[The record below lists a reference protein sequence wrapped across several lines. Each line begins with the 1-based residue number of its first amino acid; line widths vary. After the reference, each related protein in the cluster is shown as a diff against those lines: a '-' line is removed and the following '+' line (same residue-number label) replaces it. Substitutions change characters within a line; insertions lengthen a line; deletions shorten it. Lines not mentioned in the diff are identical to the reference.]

1 MTKQINR
8 IIANGK
14 PLAIIKKLL
23 REEYLRLDRVKF
35 DEAMRAEYDK
45 LFPVFNIGEEV
56 CLRLLD
62 MPEKYN
68 EIKEHF
74 EIIGTNEELLTI
86 TYKIPIDY
94 SEDENYVTF
103 EEYKNETRVITEA
116 VEATYDEN
124 GNVLTEAIPEVT
136 ELVRPYVGLTDE
148 ELEAK
153 ADEYIKSKY
162 AELRANAYPAIEEQL
177 DMQYKD
183 SLDGG
188 TRFKDAIEAV
198 KLMYPK
204 D

>member
-1 MTKQINR
+1 MTEQIER
-8 IIANGK
+8 VIANGK
-14 PLAIIKKLL
+14 PLAVIKKLL

-35 DEAMRAEYDK
+35 DEE
-45 LFPVFNIGEEV
+45 LF
-56 CLRLLD
+56 
-62 MPEKYN
+62 
-68 EIKEHF
+68 
-74 EIIGTNEELLTI
+74 TNYET
-86 TYKIPIDY
+86 TYKTVKVTIPREVSIDEYTGETEIVNEAY
-94 SEDENYVTF
+94 SYFDYAEDCPTF
-103 EEYKNETRVITEA
+103 KEYKNETRVITEA
-116 VEATYDEN
+116 VEATYDED

-136 ELVRPYVGLTDE
+136 ELFRPYVGLTDE